1 MVMDALRGYLQL
13 ANGLTDVTRQ
23 RALAAA
29 KALAASGTEVLTDA
43 SAVPATVSRQVQ
55 ALADDLLA
63 TSRSNRDLLVGL
75 VRSEVERTVG
85 VLGLASGD
93 DMESVAVHVRRI
105 ERRVDDIDARLRA
118 AVGLTGSAAAEPAA
132 KKAPAKKAPA
142 KKAPAKK
149 APAKKAPA
157 RKAPAKA
164 ANAEKSPGP
173 VRTPTAAVE
182 GAAEGP
188 GAGS

>member
-43 SAVPATVSRQVQ
+43 SSVPANVSRQVQ

-118 AVGLTGSAAAEPAA
+118 AVGLAEPTAAEPAA
-132 KKAPAKKAPA
+132 KKAPVKKPAKKAPA
-142 KKAPAKK
+142 KKAPAKR

-157 RKAPAKA
+157 
-164 ANAEKSPGP
+164 
-173 VRTPTAAVE
+173 PTAAASVAPAVE
-182 GAAEGP
+182 SP

>member
-43 SAVPATVSRQVQ
+43 STVPANVSRQVQ

-93 DMESVAVHVRRI
+93 DMESISVHVRRI

-118 AVGLTGSAAAEPAA
+118 AVGLSEPEEP
-132 KKAPAKKAPA
+132 PAKKAPA

-149 APAKKAPA
+149 APAKKVPA
-157 RKAPAKA
+157 KKRPAKKAPAPSAPA
-164 ANAEKSPGP
+164 AP
-173 VRTPTAAVE
+173 VAAPVD
-182 GAAEGP
+182 GP

>member
-43 SAVPATVSRQVQ
+43 SSVPSNVSRQVQ

-118 AVGLTGSAAAEPAA
+118 VVDLAEPTAA
-132 KKAPAKKAPA
+132 KPAKKAPA

-149 APAKKAPA
+149 TPAKKA
-157 RKAPAKA
+157 A
-164 ANAEKSPGP
+164 AAAASVEPQAES
-173 VRTPTAAVE
+173 
-182 GAAEGP
+182 P

>member
-43 SAVPATVSRQVQ
+43 SSVPSNVSRQVQ
-55 ALADDLLA
+55 SLADDLLA

-118 AVGLTGSAAAEPAA
+118 AVGLAEPTAAEPAA
-132 KKAPAKKAPA
+132 KKVPVKKPAKKAPA
-142 KKAPAKK
+142 KKAPVKK
-149 APAKKAPA
+149 APA
-157 RKAPAKA
+157 
-164 ANAEKSPGP
+164 
-173 VRTPTAAVE
+173 PTAAAAVAPAVE
-182 GAAEGP
+182 SP

>member
-29 KALAASGTEVLTDA
+29 KALAASGTEALADA
-43 SAVPATVSRQVQ
+43 SAVPANMGRQVQ

-93 DMESVAVHVRRI
+93 DVESVSFHIRRI
-105 ERRVDDIDARLRA
+105 ERRMDDIDARLRA
-118 AVGLTGSAAAEPAA
+118 AVGLPERDTAEPPAAKKVPTKKAAA

-149 APAKKAPA
+149 APAKKAPVT
-157 RKAPAKA
+157 KAPAGPA
-164 ANAEKSPGP
+164 PSPIESP
-173 VRTPTAAVE
+173 D
-182 GAAEGP
+182 
-188 GAGS
+188 S

>member
-43 SAVPATVSRQVQ
+43 SSVPSNVSRQVQ

-105 ERRVDDIDARLRA
+105 ERRVDDIDARLKA
-118 AVGLTGSAAAEPAA
+118 AVGLAEPTPAKPAA
-132 KKAPAKKAPA
+132 KKAAVKKV
-142 KKAPAKK
+142 
-149 APAKKAPA
+149 PAKKAPA
-157 RKAPAKA
+157 RKVPAKKAPAPA
-164 ANAEKSPGP
+164 AAASVEP
-173 VRTPTAAVE
+173 AVE
-182 GAAEGP
+182 SP

>member
-43 SAVPATVSRQVQ
+43 SSVPSNVSRQVQ

-118 AVGLTGSAAAEPAA
+118 VVDLAEPTAA
-132 KKAPAKKAPA
+132 KPAKKAPA

-149 APAKKAPA
+149 TPAKKA
-157 RKAPAKA
+157 A
-164 ANAEKSPGP
+164 A
-173 VRTPTAAVE
+173 AAASVE
-182 GAAEGP
+182 PQTESP